1 MSTPDSLARFT
12 DTLCT
17 LFQFDVA
24 DLDFGVY
31 RILNEKRDD
40 IERFIERDLVVG
52 VREELRAYEEGQ
64 IEAAREAVK
73 EARQTV
79 LQTLSEDAI
88 LPDGSI
94 KEAYRE
100 LKAAQDYIKAR
111 KRLETAELSEDTER
125 RIYDDLARF
134 FNRYYDG
141 GDFIT
146 KRRFAAGDS
155 KYMRRLVGRTLLD
168 VRVHRRALQAFLT
181 EEVFNTRDRTGILL
195 FVSLRE
201 HRIEVLGDTGI
212 NAQVPPEAWADV
224 VATLRHHIKTAGDLT
239 AGLVDAIEQCGR
251 LLERKGV
258 AIRPDDTDELSNRVR
273 TPDANDD

>member
-1 MSTPDSLARFT
+1 MPHRLSTLDEDRIRAA
-12 DTLCT
+12 
-17 LFQFDVA
+17 VA
-24 DLDFGVY
+24 AAEERTAGEIVPY
-31 RILNEKRDD
+31 VVTQSDD
-40 IERFIERDLVVG
+40 
-52 VREELRAYEEGQ
+52 YE
-64 IEAAREAVK
+64 IAVWRG
-73 EARQTV
+73 AV
-79 LQTLSEDAI
+79 LGAL
-88 LPDGSI
+88 LGSI
-94 KEAYRE
+94 G
-100 LKAAQDYIKAR
+100 
-111 KRLETAELSEDTER
+111 TV
-125 RIYDDLARF
+125 
-134 FNRYYDG
+134 G
-141 GDFIT
+141 
-146 KRRFAAGDS
+146 FATWYTGWAFAWLYEPAGALLLPALTGLLGALLGN
-155 KYMRRLVGRTLLD
+155 YVPAVMRRLVGRTLLD